1 MEFTLSPDWNRG
13 LGTELSLLSTLMDFG
28 VKQLNINQ
36 NLNNKNFDTYKRI
49 FNIQDLKIN
58 QVDPA
63 LLRNIITPHDLFKI
77 YSPYYKIP
85 KVQKKKTF
93 IGIASYQSSEVIEP
107 NNTTYPNCK
116 IYSIDQYA
124 ELYKF
129 IKISGYDVISLDSRD
144 ISIENKAYIIS
155 EYCECVIG
163 YEGGIAH
170 LCHMLN
176 VPYIMFPWHRENIEE
191 VSKLIHLDNQTYFL
205 DSFEQLLSWPP
216 AKLKQCIEE
225 LHAGLTNN
233 ELVHNPELILNRLLT
248 GNNGNEF
255 MTYEEKQFLSKKYPI
270 LK

>member
-1 MEFTLSPDWNRG
+1 MEFTLHKDWNKA
-13 LGTELSLLSTLMDFG
+13 LGTELILLSVLMDFG

-36 NLNNKNFDTYKRI
+36 NLNNKNFDCYKRI
-49 FNIQDLKIN
+49 FNIQELKIN
-58 QVDPA
+58 QVDPKFLTNTVA
-63 LLRNIITPHDLFKI
+63 PNDLFKI

-85 KVQKKKTF
+85 KVQKKKPF

-144 ISIENKAYIIS
+144 ISIEGKVHLIT
-155 EYCECVIG
+155 EFCECVIG
-163 YEGGIAH
+163 YEGGLAH

-176 VPYIMFPWHRENIEE
+176 VPYIMFPWHQEFVE
-191 VSKLIHLDNQTYFL
+191 VDSKLIHLDNQTYFL
-205 DSFEQLLSWPP
+205 DSFEELLLWSPK
-216 AKLKQCIEE
+216 KLHQCIEE

-233 ELVHNPELILNRLLT
+233 ELVHNPGLILDRLLDGIQEIT
-248 GNNGNEF
+248 TDEIN
-255 MTYEEKQFLSKKYPI
+255 FLNKKYPI

>member
-144 ISIENKAYIIS
+144 ISIEDKARLIS

-170 LCHMLN
+170 LCHMLD
-176 VPYIMFPWHRENIEE
+176 VPYIMFPWHLDNIIFD
-191 VSKLIHLDNQTYFL
+191 SKLLHIDNKTYFL
-205 DSFEQLLSWPP
+205 DSFEEFLSWSP
-216 AKLKQCIEE
+216 AKLNQCIEE
-225 LHAGLTNN
+225 LHAGFTNN
-233 ELVHNPELILNRLLT
+233 ELVHNPGLILDRC
-248 GNNGNEF
+248 NEF
-255 MTYEEKQFLSKKYPI
+255 MTHEEKQFLSKKYPI